1 MPIAPVCPTC
11 PPGPIPEPYPVES
24 ARKTVIVEA
33 GDNVTVE
40 KFDGLLD
47 TVYKVSS
54 TEVNDGMLS
63 ITVGE
68 NDPVEF
74 GANEPGDVSVEI
86 PLADEETFG
95 LVKITDDI
103 ETEDPDAVITAVAVR
118 ERLKSVGGYKEVPRG
133 PDGKPDVPMEDRS
146 PNYIYLTEVPGSQG
160 PDHYD
165 EWIWKPGD
173 PSAEPPTEGEWKCI
187 GTTGGDTTD
196 LVHKVTGGT
205 EGNLGSLTDDGSLA
219 DSGLAGT
226 DVEDAVVKKHEH
238 ANKAILDEV
247 TAPYTTEEQG
257 KLGGIEAGAQVN
269 DIASISVNGDAVTPD
284 VNKNVDITVHT
295 HGNKAVLDEITAPY
309 TTEEQ
314 GKLAGIEAGAQVN
327 TVGSISLNGD
337 SLTPDANKNVEI
349 TVHTHDNKAVLD
361 EITAPYTTEEQGKL
375 EGIEAGAQVNTVGSI
390 SVNGGAVAPDANKNV
405 NIVIPKAVP
414 DPSAANQVLFSVAG
428 ANGYEWS
435 VATWEMEEFPG
446 TLPEHCVLLDYFSDG
461 YRYGKQA
468 SESIFTSIES
478 ALPSDFGIQS
488 SDTFKQSVPFA
499 RFDGESVAIGL
510 PYDISDVVDA
520 NTGFT
525 VEFYLRA
532 GNGGGAYSNTM
543 GIKTG
548 NVVPKIVLYG
558 ETGAQYDYTVGS
570 HWYHGSLTAINKN
583 YLVSTPWQS
592 AWHHVA
598 ITVKRISGAG
608 DAFQIYVDGNVAN
621 DHGPQIFDTYNKTDS
636 YNIYMYP
643 CMNNNNAGMKQGY
656 YDIAQLAVWDYPKY
670 YSVETYE
677 LPTKFF
683 IDE

>member
-47 TVYKVSS
+47 TVYRVSS

-68 NDPVEF
+68 NEPVEF

-118 ERLKSVGGYKEVPRG
+118 ERLESVGGYKEVPRG

-226 DVEDAVVKKHEH
+226 DVEDAVAKKHEH
-238 ANKAILDEV
+238 ANKEILDDV

-257 KLGGIEAGAQVN
+257 KLAGIEAGAQVN
-269 DIASISVNGDAVTPD
+269 DIASISVNGSAVTPD
-284 VNKNVDITVHT
+284 ANKNVEITVHT
-295 HGNKAVLDEITAPY
+295 HDNKAILDEITAPY

-327 TVGSISLNGD
+327 DI
-337 SLTPDANKNVEI
+337 A
-349 TVHTHDNKAVLD
+349 
-361 EITAPYTTEEQGKL
+361 
-375 EGIEAGAQVNTVGSI
+375 SI
-390 SVNGGAVAPDANKNV
+390 SVNGSGVTPDANKNV

-435 VATWEMEEFPG
+435 VATWEMEKFPG

-468 SESIFTSIES
+468 SESIFNSIES

-488 SDTFKQSVPFA
+488 SDTFNQSVPFA

-608 DAFQIYVDGNVAN
+608 DAVQIYVDGNVAN
-621 DHGPQIFDTYNKTDS
+621 DHGPQIFYTYNKTDS

>member
-1 MPIAPVCPTC
+1 MLYPDVAPRPMPVTPVCPSC
-11 PPGPIPEPYPVES
+11 PPGPVPEPYPVES
-24 ARKTVIVEA
+24 ARKTVIVEE

-40 KFDGLLD
+40 RIDGLLD
-47 TVYKVSS
+47 TVYRVSS

-68 NDPVEF
+68 NEPVEF

-86 PLADEETFG
+86 PLADEDTFG

-118 ERLKSVGGYKEVPRG
+118 ERLENVGGYKEVPRG

-173 PSAEPPTEGEWKCI
+173 PSAEPPAEGEWKCI
-187 GTTGGDTTD
+187 GTAGGDTTD

-226 DVEDAVVKKHEH
+226 DVEDAVAKKHEH
-238 ANKAILDEV
+238 VNKDILDDV

-257 KLGGIEAGAQVN
+257 KLAGIEAGAQVN
-269 DIASISVNGDAVTPD
+269 TVSSISLNGDALTPD
-284 VNKNVDITVHT
+284 ANKNVEITVHT
-295 HGNKAVLDEITAPY
+295 HDNKAILDEITAPY

-327 TVGSISLNGD
+327 DI
-337 SLTPDANKNVEI
+337 A
-349 TVHTHDNKAVLD
+349 
-361 EITAPYTTEEQGKL
+361 
-375 EGIEAGAQVNTVGSI
+375 SI
-390 SVNGGAVAPDANKNV
+390 SVNGSALTPDANKNV

-428 ANGYEWS
+428 ADGYEWS

-488 SDTFKQSVPFA
+488 SDTFDQSVPFA

-525 VEFYLRA
+525 IEFYLRA
-532 GNGGGAYSNTM
+532 GSGVGAYSNTI

-558 ETGAQYDYTVGS
+558 ETGAQYDYSVGS
-570 HWYHGSLTAINKN
+570 HWYHGSLTAINRN

-598 ITVKRISGAG
+598 ITVKRIGGAG

-621 DHGPQIFDTYNKTDS
+621 DHGPQIFYTYNKTDS

-643 CMNNNNAGMKQGY
+643 CMNNNNAEMKQGY

>member
-1 MPIAPVCPTC
+1 MPITPVCPTC

-68 NDPVEF
+68 NEPVEF

-118 ERLKSVGGYKEVPRG
+118 ERLESVGGYKEVPRG

-226 DVEDAVVKKHEH
+226 DVEDAVAKKHEH
-238 ANKAILDEV
+238 ANKDILDEV
-247 TAPYTTEEQG
+247 
-257 KLGGIEAGAQVN
+257 
-269 DIASISVNGDAVTPD
+269 
-284 VNKNVDITVHT
+284 
-295 HGNKAVLDEITAPY
+295 TAPY

-337 SLTPDANKNVEI
+337 VLTPDANKNVEI
-349 TVHTHDNKAVLD
+349 TVHTHDNKAILD
-361 EITAPYTTEEQGKL
+361 DITAPYTTEEQGKL
-375 EGIEAGAQVNTVGSI
+375 AGIEAGAQVNDIASI
-390 SVNGGAVAPDANKNV
+390 SVNGSGVTPDANKNV
-405 NIVIPKAVP
+405 DIVIPKAVP

-488 SDTFKQSVPFA
+488 SDTFNQSVPFA

-532 GNGGGAYSNTM
+532 GIGGGAYSNTI

-558 ETGAQYDYTVGS
+558 ETGAQYDYTLGS
-570 HWYHGSLTAINKN
+570 HWYHGILTAINKN

-621 DHGPQIFDTYNKTDS
+621 DHGPQIFYTYNKTDS